1 MSGFAVRNDG
11 ASGFRAVNSID
22 ELYLYEVFSLL
33 EPSVM
38 ASQPPTI
45 EELSASAKNQR
56 DKLLAIAANRMGPLQ
71 DAVDSGRANDEELTR
86 LALWKDYRI
95 DLNRIETQEMFPAE
109 VQWPVSPDDAFEML
123 LK

>member
-86 LALWKDYRI
+86 LGNLR
-95 DLNRIETQEMFPAE
+95 TSFQMC
-109 VQWPVSPDDAFEML
+109 
-123 LK
+123 